1 LNLEEWHDMRTLTED
16 ILARAVED
24 WVTPFEVVSVCIR
37 RGLRDRDDV
46 RDLALGLIIR
56 MIATGLLVPGD
67 IGGSKHQPWECSPSE
82 AVARI
87 AAEWASFPDLA
98 SLRTGDIAWL
108 DATPEGER
116 VGQEVLLRE
125 YPAWLEETNAT
136 DRETP

>member
-1 LNLEEWHDMRTLTED
+1 MRTLTED

-67 IGGSKHQPWECSPSE
+67 IGGSKHRPWECSPSE

-98 SLRTGDIAWL
+98 SLGTGDIAWL
-108 DATPEGER
+108 DATPEGNVSGR
-116 VGQEVLLRE
+116 RFCFVNIPPG
-125 YPAWLEETNAT
+125 
-136 DRETP
+136 